1 MTKDQ
6 FDALV
11 GRYVLLYQPDP
22 PSTIRSLLRSVKPGG
37 IVVFHEFDFPGLRA
51 SYPACPLFDQVNM
64 LVDAVFR
71 RGGASAF
78 GRRLGKTLLDAGLP
92 SQLWRQKSSSVDN
105 PILTST
111 LGLPK
116 R

>member
-1 MTKDQ
+1 M
-6 FDALV
+6 
-11 GRYVLLYQPDP
+11 
-22 PSTIRSLLRSVKPGG
+22 KPGG

-92 SQLWRQKSSSVDN
+92 FPTMAAEIIV
-105 PILTST
+105 
-111 LGLPK
+111 GG
-116 R
+116 

>member
-1 MTKDQ
+1 
-6 FDALV
+6 
-11 GRYVLLYQPDP
+11 
-22 PSTIRSLLRSVKPGG
+22 VKPGG
-37 IVVFHEFDFPGLRA
+37 IVVFHEFDCPGLRA

-92 SQLWRQKSSSVDN
+92 SQLWRQKYRRWITRFLRLRLDCRTADQRRSA
-105 PILTST
+105 T
-111 LGLPK
+111 
-116 R
+116 